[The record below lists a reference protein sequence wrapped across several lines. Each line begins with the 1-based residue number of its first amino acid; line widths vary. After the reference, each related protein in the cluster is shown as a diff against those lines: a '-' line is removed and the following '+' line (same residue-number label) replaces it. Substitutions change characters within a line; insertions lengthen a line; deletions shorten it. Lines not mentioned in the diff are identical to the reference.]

1 MKHGNKQKQP
11 VVELTVQEEEK
22 ETNRNKRKRDDSNED
37 EENVDDNTL
46 NKRAC
51 NNNRY
56 FSSENMRRLQDEPT
70 TSTTSRPS
78 TSSAAAAESEDFV
91 RRRDYLM
98 TKLLQSRNLPGD
110 TTTTTT
116 ITTTSKTSETTTIL
130 NAEKISLSSPVPL
143 ISRPVV
149 GPRPVNDE
157 FIPIRFEPPLR
168 IEDTYE
174 SVNGSRLDP
183 YPVAAIKRASEHL
196 KYLFSEQS
204 PFVLYESNQNQ
215 RTFEIVKL
223 KLGLKSKFENDLALK
238 RRIERAD
245 FAAMK
250 SIHDRKR
257 EIDSRL
263 AKKLTGT
270 KTLIIDLCSS
280 DDDNEDSEDDDDDY
294 GKRKKKNKAN
304 EKNKN
309 QTDETTSHSEES
321 EDEKSLIEMI
331 EREDRIDLD
340 STSDDSSSSEVIL
353 NTWFNSS
360 LFLNALFLGSDHKYS
375 FLYLKRSWNK
385 VNPIN
390 LVFNMIWPSD

>member
-1 MKHGNKQKQP
+1 MFLFKRSKIYSKLIFTQLETTRLNYAIWPGDLKHGNKQKQP
-11 VVELTVQEEEK
+11 VEIIVEEE
-22 ETNRNKRKRDDSNED
+22 EASRNNKRKRDDSND
-37 EENVDDNTL
+37 EENVEDDNTL

-70 TSTTSRPS
+70 TSTSTTASRPS
-78 TSSAAAAESEDFV
+78 TSSAAESEDFV

-116 ITTTSKTSETTTIL
+116 TTTTSSTTSSSTSQTTTSL
-130 NAEKISLSSPVPL
+130 NTEKISLSSPAPL
-143 ISRPVV
+143 MSRPVAA
-149 GPRPVNDE
+149 PRPVNDE

-168 IEDTYE
+168 IEDTFE
-174 SVNGSRLDP
+174 HVNGSRLEP

-257 EIDSRL
+257 EIDSKL

-280 DDDNEDSEDDDDDY
+280 DEDDSEDSDDDDY
-294 GKRKKKNKAN
+294 GKRKKTNG
-304 EKNKN
+304 KNKN

-340 STSDDSSSSEVIL
+340 STSDESEVIFSRL
-353 NTWFNSS
+353 DDLTRVCF
-360 LFLNALFLGSDHKYS
+360 
-375 FLYLKRSWNK
+375 
-385 VNPIN
+385 
-390 LVFNMIWPSD
+390 